1 MAHAKL
7 TVSAVVLDSP
17 NAQEL
22 ASFYR
27 RLLGWSA
34 TTDEPHWVTLD
45 NPAGGMGLSFQTES
59 DYRRPTWPSEPT
71 EQQMMTHLDIGV
83 DDLDAAVA
91 HAVAA
96 GAVVADYQPQDGV
109 RVCFDPAG
117 HPFCL
122 FLPGW

>member
-1 MAHAKL
+1 MTPAKL
-7 TVSAVVLDSP
+7 TVKATVLDSSD
-17 NAQEL
+17 AQEL

-27 RLLGWSA
+27 QVLGWSA
-34 TTDEPHWVTLD
+34 STDESNWVTLD
-45 NPAGGMGLSFQTES
+45 NPAGGLGLSFQSQS

-71 EQQMMTHLDIGV
+71 QQQMMTHLDILV
-83 DDLDAAVA
+83 DDLAAAVA
-91 HAVAA
+91 HAVAV
-96 GAVVADYQPQDGV
+96 GAVLAGFQPQDGV